1 MKKKYKYTFNHYFIE
16 RNFNK
21 NLNENFSVN
30 IFNASSNIKE
40 GYPRWYIEFSIRTK
54 KKKNFVKRGEKKKKR
69 IQTNWTCMR
78 DKNRNISKNLL
89 YFSRKKLW
97 RAVYVIRRIIYI
109 GNPLWRVRPRHPPH
123 YRKSTMTHTFTSP
136 VVL

>member
-40 GYPRWYIEFSIRTK
+40 DIPADISNFRYVRK
-54 KKKNFVKRGEKKKKR
+54 KKKKFCKTRRKKKKR

>member
-40 GYPRWYIEFSIRTK
+40 DIPADISNFRYVRK
-54 KKKNFVKRGEKKKKR
+54 KKKKFCKTRRKKKKEFKR
-69 IQTNWTCMR
+69 IERVCEIKIGIFR
-78 DKNRNISKNLL
+78 KIFYISREKN
-89 YFSRKKLW
+89 YD
-97 RAVYVIRRIIYI
+97 A
-109 GNPLWRVRPRHPPH
+109 PC
-123 YRKSTMTHTFTSP
+123 TSF
-136 VVL
+136 VV